1 MTDSTL
7 DNERERQDAIRDEIG
22 RLISEFTRLHNPD
35 DQPIVIGWAL
45 AYEWTSVELEQA
57 DRFGTGTTAPSQ
69 QSGALSRG
77 LFELGADQWVNVQG
91 IDQ

>member
-22 RLISEFTRLHNPD
+22 RLVSELSRLRNPD

-45 AYEWTSVELEQA
+45 AYEWTSIELEQT
-57 DRFGTGTTAPSQ
+57 DRFGTGTTAANQ

-77 LFELGADQWVNVQG
+77 LFELGAEHLSNTQG
-91 IDQ
+91 DIE